1 MSIHLFSKRCL
12 KHKILYD
19 TDKTDEFI
27 RRFQLLR
34 NFNTDNTQSD
44 LSSDLEASILDFLRY
59 YETNKT
65 YIDICKSYPIL
76 MEDLPNI
83 CFQEN
88 IETGG
93 TVREVFKTISALK
106 PTALPQLILFI
117 LYQTCSYKTNS
128 PEIIKQSQ
136 EEKRLVFCSSLAYF
150 LHHASQLRI
159 TIDGKQLMEVIPEKL
174 TQLYSKY
181 IFFSEPRCVLILI
194 QSGLRFRTDSALQPI
209 HPIFQS
215 VAKQLLWYIK
225 TPTSEQEDPLTNM
238 LLNCYFQ
245 GFLRFRRNLQI
256 LLKVTNN
263 PQKVVFEL
271 PFIMATYFPGSSI
284 EDIRN
289 RLKYMF
295 PELNLELKAP
305 ATLQHTCRWGIRES
319 LLRNWNLPYGI
330 WNLPLPRS
338 IKKFINF
345 SNE

>member
-1 MSIHLFSKRCL
+1 MK
-12 KHKILYD
+12 
-19 TDKTDEFI
+19 
-27 RRFQLLR
+27 
-34 NFNTDNTQSD
+34 
-44 LSSDLEASILDFLRY
+44 
-59 YETNKT
+59 
-65 YIDICKSYPIL
+65 
-76 MEDLPNI
+76 
-83 CFQEN
+83 
-88 IETGG
+88 
-93 TVREVFKTISALK
+93 
-106 PTALPQLILFI
+106 
-117 LYQTCSYKTNS
+117 
-128 PEIIKQSQ
+128 
-136 EEKRLVFCSSLAYF
+136 
-150 LHHASQLRI
+150 
-159 TIDGKQLMEVIPEKL
+159 VIPEKL

-181 IFFSEPRCVLILI
+181 LFFSEPRCVLILI

-225 TPTSEQEDPLTNM
+225 TPTTEQENPLTNM

-330 WNLPLPRS
+330 WNLPLPHS